1 MFEQNFS
8 EWFLQKGIWALFISL
23 AGLFGVGIISY
34 VLYKLADLFGL
45 TTNNIKDS
53 RTSKLVSLTKN
64 IVIISLSLFIA
75 GIPSFFGVLTVLNIE
90 SGTEGLGW
98 ALGSTYK
105 LLFSKALPIFL
116 VMVIGYLGLR
126 VAANIVPELVKIY
139 FSRSNQEEV
148 EVIDKEENDKRI
160 ETFAIVL
167 RSILRVFIVTIAVF
181 TILQIIGVPIT
192 SLVATFSVIAIAVG
206 LGTQSLV
213 KDIVHGL
220 LIISENHLRKG
231 DVVNIANKSGL
242 VEDINLRRILLRD
255 LEGALHVVPNS
266 NTDVITNFTSKWSR
280 VHIEIPVT
288 YEEDIDKVISLIN
301 EVGRELGEES
311 DFSQFID
318 ENPEVLRVNSFD
330 DSSLSV
336 KIMGVTKPGK
346 QWLIKGELLRR
357 LKIRF
362 DKEKIPIHHSR
373 IKVVN

>member
-1 MFEQNFS
+1 F
-8 EWFLQKGIWALFISL
+8 
-23 AGLFGVGIISY
+23 
-34 VLYKLADLFGL
+34 
-45 TTNNIKDS
+45 KDS
-53 RTSKLVSLTKN
+53 RTSKLVNLTKN
-64 IVIISLSLFIA
+64 IIIISLSIFIA
-75 GIPSFFGVLTVLNIE
+75 GFPSFFGVLAILNIE
-90 SGTEGLGW
+90 SGSEGLGW
-98 ALGSTYK
+98 ALGSAYR
-105 LLFSKALPIFL
+105 LFFSKALPIFL

-139 FSRSNQEEV
+139 FSRSNQEEI
-148 EVIDKEENDKRI
+148 IDKEENDKRI

-181 TILQIIGVPIT
+181 TVLQIVGVPIT

-206 LGTQSLV
+206 LGTQSVV
-213 KDIVHGL
+213 KDIVQGL

-231 DVVNIANKSGL
+231 DVVNIANKAGL

-255 LEGALHVVPNS
+255 LEGALHVIPNS

-288 YEEDIDKVISLIN
+288 YEEDIDKVIALIN

-330 DSSLSV
+330 QSSLSI

>member
-8 EWFLQKGIWALFISL
+8 DWFLQKGIWALFISI
-23 AGLFGVGIISY
+23 AGLFGVGIISFA
-34 VLYKLADLFGL
+34 LYKLADVFGL
-45 TTNNIKDS
+45 NTKNIKDS
-53 RTSKLVSLTKN
+53 RTSKLVNLTRN
-64 IVIISLSLFIA
+64 IVIISLSMFIA
-75 GIPSFFGVLTVLNIE
+75 GFPSFFGVLAVLNIE
-90 SGTEGLGW
+90 SGSEGLGW

-116 VMVIGYLGLR
+116 VMIIGYLGLR

-148 EVIDKEENDKRI
+148 IDKDENNKRI

-213 KDIVHGL
+213 KDIVQGL

-231 DVVNIANKSGL
+231 DVVNIANKAGL

-255 LEGALHVVPNS
+255 LEGALHVIPNS

-330 DSSLSV
+330 QSSLSV